1 MDLRHRRPTRYRSP
15 IESPPAPLE
24 VHILGPL
31 EAVIDDGPV
40 ELGGPRRRSVL
51 AILALAANTAVSIDR
66 LANAL
71 YGEDPPATAVTQVQ
85 RQVSDLRKDLGDAI
99 ETRAPGYVLRLAPG
113 ALDLERFERLAA
125 DGGAALARGEHE
137 RARAQL
143 AAALALWRGGPLED
157 LATEPFATAAVARLE
172 DLRLATLERRI
183 EADLALG
190 AHHEVVGELEALVRE
205 HPAHEEFAGQLMVA
219 LYRSGRQSDALA
231 AFRELRRR
239 LIDLYGIEPTPAL
252 RALEAAVLRQ
262 DPAID
267 APAPAAPAAGIVLAC
282 SRSETGLALLADLAA
297 PLARAPGR
305 ELLLVRLLDDVAGL
319 GEAAAGVARLR
330 ERATVPAR
338 GAAFASDDVAR
349 DIGRVATDHNVD
361 LVVLDTPLDDVADL
375 LERSPADVALVAGGA
390 GGAGGSGIPEGRV
403 LVAFAGSEHDW
414 AALEVGA
421 WLAAAAGSELALAG
435 PSADGRLDAS
445 RALAAASLAVQRAVG
460 IDASPLLVSADGLAG
475 AAAGARAVLCGLP
488 LDWRRNGLGAVR
500 TAIVEAAPAPVLLV
514 HRGPRP
520 GGLAP
525 PGSATRF
532 TWSLG

>member
-1 MDLRHRRPTRYRSP
+1 
-15 IESPPAPLE
+15 
-24 VHILGPL
+24 
-31 EAVIDDGPV
+31 V

-51 AILALAANTAVSIDR
+51 AILALAANAAVSIDR

-71 YGEDPPATAVTQVQ
+71 YGEEPPATAVAQVQ

-125 DGGAALARGEHE
+125 DGGAALERGDHE

-143 AAALALWRGGPLED
+143 ADALALWRGGPLED
-157 LATEPFATAAVARLE
+157 LATEPFATAAVTRLD
-172 DLRLATLERRI
+172 DLRLGALERRI

-231 AFRELRRR
+231 AFRELRGR
-239 LIDLYGIEPTPAL
+239 LVDLYGIEPTPAL

-267 APAPAAPAAGIVLAC
+267 APAPAAPAAGTVLAC
-282 SRSETGLALLADLAA
+282 SRTETGLALLADLTA

-330 ERATVPAR
+330 ERATVKAR
-338 GAAFASDDVAR
+338 GAAFASDDVAH
-349 DIGRVATDHNVD
+349 DVGRVASDHNVD
-361 LVVLDTPLDDVADL
+361 LVVLDAPLDDVAEL
-375 LERSPADVALVAGGA
+375 LERSPADVALVAGRA
-390 GGAGGSGIPEGRV
+390 GGPASSDGRV

-414 AALEVGA
+414 AALEIGA
-421 WLAAAAGSELALAG
+421 WLAAAGGNQLALAG
-435 PSADGRLDAS
+435 PSADGRPDAS

-475 AAAGARAVLCGLP
+475 VTAGARAVLCGLP
-488 LDWRRNGLGAVR
+488 LDWRRNGLGAMR
-500 TAIVEAAPAPVLLV
+500 TAIVEAAHAPVLLV

-525 PGSATRF
+525 PDSATRF